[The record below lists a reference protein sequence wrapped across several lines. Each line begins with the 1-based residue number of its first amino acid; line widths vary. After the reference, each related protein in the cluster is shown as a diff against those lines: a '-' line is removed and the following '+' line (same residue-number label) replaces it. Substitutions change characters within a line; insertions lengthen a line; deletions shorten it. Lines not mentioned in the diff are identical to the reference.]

1 MPPPTA
7 SADLNSH
14 PENSEV
20 IRWLS
25 IGH

>member
-25 IGH
+25 IRH